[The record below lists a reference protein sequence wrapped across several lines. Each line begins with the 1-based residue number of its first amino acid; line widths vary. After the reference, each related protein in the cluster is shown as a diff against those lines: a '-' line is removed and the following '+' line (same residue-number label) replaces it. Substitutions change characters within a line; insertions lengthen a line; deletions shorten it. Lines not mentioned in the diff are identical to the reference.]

1 MCIYRLSPIGLAANV
16 GKKPSPAPQCLSKFS
31 FLAFYSAPLS
41 LSAPDFD
48 ASAAYKRLPEDT
60 HGSHRTPQTRARKGS
75 APPSSPARPGTSAP
89 ADGQTCTRAGAYL
102 CPHAGIPVVDKR
114 TMQAPRNR
122 LRAEAGN
129 KRHDRFRPCKPCAS
143 QKYRYLWRAK
153 VCIIYLSI
161 IQLWQKKR
169 LY

>member
-1 MCIYRLSPIGLAANV
+1 MCVYRLSPIGLAANV

-41 LSAPDFD
+41 LSAPDLTLQPPTND
-48 ASAAYKRLPEDT
+48 CRRTHTAATARHK
-60 HGSHRTPQTRARKGS
+60 HGQERAAHRRP
-75 APPSSPARPGTSAP
+75 APPDRAQVRQPTGKPAPGQGHTCAPMRAYLWWTRGLCKHPETASERSPGTKGTTDFA
-89 ADGQTCTRAGAYL
+89 
-102 CPHAGIPVVDKR
+102 
-114 TMQAPRNR
+114 
-122 LRAEAGN
+122 
-129 KRHDRFRPCKPCAS
+129 PCKPCAS